1 MKNQVL
7 LKKSVWLL
15 VIAFVASF
23 GLSACKST
31 DEHPKSEHPKSE
43 HPTNEHPTTNAPPQ
57 NPK

>member
-15 VIAFVASF
+15 VIAFVATF

-31 DEHPKSEHPKSE
+31 DEHPKSE